1 MRILYLGS
9 TSSNACASFYADA
22 AEQLGH
28 QVFRWDPQL
37 FKPNHLL
44 ESFLIRWN
52 KSPLSSRIEFC
63 TQEILSKCK
72 ELKIELIINLAENF
86 LSGDFLRQVKSLP
99 AAPQIVYHSHDN
111 NFSSGILKPSDF
123 FETLKLYDSVFTTK
137 SQNLQ
142 RYRMLGQSFSF
153 YIPSAFE
160 PRFHRPIPQTESKF
174 KGNQF
179 PITFIGTYDKS
190 RDKFLN
196 ALDWDN
202 LHVWGDCWTKF
213 RGYSKHKDH
222 IIPKAIYHPDFADIL
237 SHSEITLGLLREE
250 AEDRHTQRTF
260 EIPACGA
267 FQIAPRNDE
276 ILSFF
281 KEDKEIVCFDS
292 IEEMKDKISYYL
304 KHPTQRAQ
312 IAKEGYERVLRG
324 SHTYKDRVKTILE
337 KVSLTK

>member
-9 TSSNACASFYADA
+9 TSPDACASFYADA

-28 QVFRWDPQL
+28 EVFRWDPEL
-37 FKPNHLL
+37 FKANSLL
-44 ESFLIRWN
+44 ESFFIRWN
-52 KSPLSSRIEFC
+52 KSPLSSRIEYC
-63 TQEILSKCK
+63 TQQVLSKCR

-86 LSGDFLRQVKSLP
+86 LSGEFLRQVKALP
-99 AAPQIVYHSHDN
+99 QPPRIVYHSHDN
-111 NFSSGILKPSDF
+111 NFSDGILKPADF
-123 FETLKLYDSVFTTK
+123 FDTLKLYDSVFTTK

-160 PRFHRPIPQTESKF
+160 PRFHRPIPSSESKF
-174 KGNQF
+174 GNNHF
-179 PITFIGTYDKS
+179 AVTFVGTYDKS

-196 ALDWDN
+196 AIGWDN
-202 LHVWGDCWTKF
+202 LYVWGDRWKKF
-213 RGYSKHKDH
+213 REYAKHKDH
-222 IIPKAIYHPDFADIL
+222 IVPKAIYHPDFADIL

-267 FQIAPRNDE
+267 FQLAPRNDE
-276 ILSFF
+276 ILSYF

-292 IEEMKDKISYYL
+292 VEEMKDKVSFYL
-304 KHPTQRAQ
+304 KNPAQRAQ
-312 IAKEGYERVLRG
+312 IAKAGHERVLQG
-324 SHTYKDRVKTILE
+324 GHTYQDRVRTILE
-337 KVSLTK
+337 KVALTK